1 MKTFLQLMNENQLN
15 LAEQKQVYENI
26 RQDYERLLKD
36 FEQKKQNGRLDL

>member
-1 MKTFLQLMNENQLN
+1 MKTFLTLMDENQLN

-36 FEQKKQNGRLDL
+36 FEQKKQSGQLDL

>member
-1 MKTFLQLMNENQLN
+1 MNENQLN

>member
-1 MKTFLQLMNENQLN
+1 MKTFLTLMDENQLN

-36 FEQKKQNGRLDL
+36 FDQKKRNGQLDV